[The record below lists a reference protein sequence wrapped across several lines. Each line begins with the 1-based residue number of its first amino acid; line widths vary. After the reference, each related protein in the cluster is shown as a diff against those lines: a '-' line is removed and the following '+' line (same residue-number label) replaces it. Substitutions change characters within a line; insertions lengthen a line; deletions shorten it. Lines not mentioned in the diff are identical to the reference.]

1 MIFGTREMTYAVLLF
16 IIILLSAFFS
26 GSETAFMRANRFR
39 IRHLSEKGQKDAKR
53 VETILAEPDHLISSI
68 LLGNNFV
75 NVLGSAI
82 ATALFI
88 SIFGE
93 KGIVYATIAMTIVL
107 LIFAEITPK
116 TVAANRPERVSMLVS
131 YPLKL
136 IIKVLYPAAQL
147 LVVASRGILAL
158 FRFDMERDDSLT
170 EEDVGSVISMGY
182 KEGFIPEPKAKMLTA
197 IMDMDSVPVKKI
209 MLPLNEMEFISI
221 DSTFDDLVNMITT
234 KNYSRYPV
242 YKDRRD
248 NILGFIHIRDMWK
261 YVDAKEK
268 FKIQSCLREAHFI
281 PETKSILKQLIDFQQ
296 MRVHMAFVVD
306 EYGTVKGGIALE
318 DIIEEIT
325 GDIIDEH
332 DVILA
337 PVVPLSE
344 NSYIVMG
351 NISLLDLQRYIDKD
365 FPEEYDTLSGLIY
378 EQLDRIPEEGDQVMW
393 DNMKLKVERMRGNR
407 ISRVRITIKETEP
420 AKDEGE

>member
-1 MIFGTREMTYAVLLF
+1 MIFGTREITYAVLLF

-39 IRHLSEKGQKDAKR
+39 IRNLSEKGQRDAKR
-53 VETILAEPDHLISSI
+53 VERILEKPDQLISAI
-68 LLGNNFV
+68 LLGNNFL

-93 KGIVYATIAMTIVL
+93 KGIVYATIAMTVIL

-116 TVAANRPERVSMLVS
+116 TVAANRPDGVSMLVS
-131 YPLKL
+131 YPLSV

-147 LVVASRGILAL
+147 LVVSSRALLAL
-158 FRFDMERDDSLT
+158 LRFDMEKDESLT
-170 EEDVGSVISMGY
+170 EEDVESVISMGH
-182 KEGFIPEPKAKMLTA
+182 KEGFIAEPKAKMLIA
-197 IMDMDSVPVKKI
+197 IMDMDSLPVKKI
-209 MLPLNEMEFISI
+209 MLPLNEMELLSI
-221 DSTFDDLVNMITT
+221 DATFDEVVETIIN

-242 YKDRRD
+242 YEERWD
-248 NILGFIHIRDMWK
+248 NILGFFHIRDMWK
-261 YVDAKEK
+261 FVNTKDTFRMKDC
-268 FKIQSCLREAHFI
+268 IREAHFI
-281 PETKSILKQLIDFQQ
+281 PETKSIFKQLIDFQQ

-325 GDIIDEH
+325 GDIMDEH

-337 PVVPLSE
+337 PVVPVSG

-351 NISLLDLQRYIDKD
+351 NISLIDLERYIDKE

-378 EQLDRIPEEGDQVMW
+378 EQLDRIPDEGDQVVW
-393 DNMKLKVERMRGNR
+393 QDMKFRVERMRGNR
-407 ISRVRITIKETEP
+407 ISRVRLTMEEP
-420 AKDEGE
+420 PQVSDE

>member
-1 MIFGTREMTYAVLLF
+1 MIFGTREITYAVLLF

-39 IRHLSEKGQKDAKR
+39 IRHLSEKGQKDATR
-53 VETILAEPDHLISSI
+53 VETILEEPDHLISAI

-82 ATALFI
+82 ATALFM

-93 KGIVYATIAMTIVL
+93 RGIVYATIAMTIIL

-116 TVAANRPERVSMLVS
+116 TVAASRPDRVSMLVS
-131 YPLKL
+131 YPLGL
-136 IIKVLYPAAQL
+136 IIRVLYPAAQL
-147 LVVASRGILAL
+147 LVVASRGFLAL
-158 FRFDMERDDSLT
+158 LRFDMEKDEALT
-170 EEDVGSVISMGY
+170 EEDVGSVISMGH
-182 KEGFIPEPKAKMLTA
+182 KEGFIAEPKAKMLIA
-197 IMDMDSVPVKKI
+197 IMDMDSLPVKKI
-209 MLPLNEMEFISI
+209 MLPLNEMEFLSI
-221 DSTFDDLVNMITT
+221 DSTFEEVVETITN

-242 YKDRRD
+242 YEERRD
-248 NILGFIHIRDMWK
+248 NILGYLHIRDLWK
-261 YVDAKEK
+261 FVDAKNTFRMK
-268 FKIQSCLREAHFI
+268 DCIREAHFI

-296 MRVHMAFVVD
+296 MHIHMAFVVD

-325 GDIIDEH
+325 GDIVDEH

-337 PVVPLSE
+337 PVVPVSE

-351 NISLLDLQRYIDKD
+351 NISLIDLERYIDKE
-365 FPEEYDTLSGLIY
+365 FPKEYDTLSGLIY
-378 EQLDRIPEEGDQVMW
+378 EQLDRIPEEGDQVIW
-393 DNMKLKVERMRGNR
+393 QDMKIRVERMRGNR
-407 ISRVRITIKETEP
+407 ISRVRLTITEP
-420 AKDEGE
+420 PKAPYG

>member
-1 MIFGTREMTYAVLLF
+1 MIFGTREITYAVLLF

-39 IRHLSEKGQKDAKR
+39 IRHLSEKGQKDATR
-53 VETILAEPDHLISSI
+53 VETILEEPDHLISAI

-82 ATALFI
+82 ATALFM

-93 KGIVYATIAMTIVL
+93 RGIVYATIAMTIIL

-116 TVAANRPERVSMLVS
+116 TVAASRPDRVSMLVS
-131 YPLKL
+131 YPLGL
-136 IIKVLYPAAQL
+136 IIRVLYPAAQL
-147 LVVASRGILAL
+147 LVVASRGFLAL
-158 FRFDMERDDSLT
+158 LRFDMEKDEALT
-170 EEDVGSVISMGY
+170 EEDVGSVISMGH
-182 KEGFIPEPKAKMLTA
+182 KEGFIAEPKAKMLIA
-197 IMDMDSVPVKKI
+197 IMDMDSLPVKKI
-209 MLPLNEMEFISI
+209 MLPLNEMEFLSI
-221 DSTFDDLVNMITT
+221 DSTFEEVVETITN

-242 YKDRRD
+242 YEERRD
-248 NILGFIHIRDMWK
+248 NILGYLHIRDLWK
-261 YVDAKEK
+261 FVDAKNTFRMK
-268 FKIQSCLREAHFI
+268 DCIREAHFI

-296 MRVHMAFVVD
+296 MHIHMAFVVD

-337 PVVPLSE
+337 PVVPVSE

-351 NISLLDLQRYIDKD
+351 NISLIDLERYIDKE
-365 FPEEYDTLSGLIY
+365 FPKEYDTLSGLIY
-378 EQLDRIPEEGDQVMW
+378 EQLDRIPEEGDQVIW
-393 DNMKLKVERMRGNR
+393 QDMKIRVERMRGNR
-407 ISRVRITIKETEP
+407 ISRVRLTITEP
-420 AKDEGE
+420 PKAPYG

>member
-1 MIFGTREMTYAVLLF
+1 MIFGTREITYAVLLF

-39 IRHLSEKGQKDAKR
+39 IRNLSEKGQRDAKR
-53 VETILAEPDHLISSI
+53 VERILEKPDQLISAI
-68 LLGNNFV
+68 LLGNNFL

-93 KGIVYATIAMTIVL
+93 KGIVYATIAMTVIL

-116 TVAANRPERVSMLVS
+116 TVAANRPDGVSMLVS
-131 YPLKL
+131 YPLSV

-147 LVVASRGILAL
+147 LVVSSRALLAL
-158 FRFDMERDDSLT
+158 LRFDMEKDESLT
-170 EEDVGSVISMGY
+170 EEDVESVISMGH
-182 KEGFIPEPKAKMLTA
+182 KEGFIAEPKAKMLIA
-197 IMDMDSVPVKKI
+197 IMDMDSLPVKKI
-209 MLPLNEMEFISI
+209 MLPLNEMELLSI
-221 DSTFDDLVNMITT
+221 DATFDEVVETIIN

-242 YKDRRD
+242 YEERWD
-248 NILGFIHIRDMWK
+248 NILGFFHIRDMWK
-261 YVDAKEK
+261 FVNTKDTFRMKDC
-268 FKIQSCLREAHFI
+268 IREAHFI
-281 PETKSILKQLIDFQQ
+281 PETKSIFKQLIDFQQ

-325 GDIIDEH
+325 GDIMDEH

-337 PVVPLSE
+337 PVVPVSG

-351 NISLLDLQRYIDKD
+351 NISLIDLERYIDKE

-378 EQLDRIPEEGDQVMW
+378 EQLDRIPDEGDQVVW
-393 DNMKLKVERMRGNR
+393 QDMKFRVERMRGNR
-407 ISRVRITIKETEP
+407 ISRVRLTMEEP
-420 AKDEGE
+420 PQVSEE

>member
-1 MIFGTREMTYAVLLF
+1 MTFITRETVYALILF
-16 IIILLSAFFS
+16 ILIVLSAFFS
-26 GSETAFMRANRFR
+26 GSETAFMRASRFHMR
-39 IRHLSEKGQKDAKR
+39 TLSEKGKKEAQR
-53 VETILAEPDHLISSI
+53 VERILAEPEHLISAI

-93 KGIVYATIAMTIVL
+93 RGIVYATIAMTIIL

-116 TVAANRPERVSMLVS
+116 TVAAKRPDRVSMMVS
-131 YPLKL
+131 YPLG
-136 IIKVLYPAAQL
+136 IVIKVLYPAAQL
-147 LVVASRGILAL
+147 LVMASRGLMAL
-158 FRFDMERDDSLT
+158 FGFDMQKKDSFT
-170 EEDVGSVISMGY
+170 EEDVESVISIGH
-182 KEGFIPEPKAKMLTA
+182 KEGFIPEPKARMLTA

-209 MLPLNEMEFISI
+209 MLPLNEMEFISV
-221 DSTFDDLVNMITT
+221 DSTFDDLIKTITT

-242 YKDRRD
+242 YKDRKD

-261 YVDAKEK
+261 YIDAREK
-268 FKIQSCLREAHFI
+268 FDIQSCLREAHFI

-332 DVILA
+332 DAILV
-337 PVVPLSE
+337 PVVPLSG
-344 NSYIVMG
+344 NSYMVMG
-351 NISLLDLQRYIDKD
+351 NISLLDLARYIDRD

-407 ISRVRITIKETEP
+407 ISRVRITINEPEP
-420 AKDEGE
+420 AGKGTE

>member
-1 MIFGTREMTYAVLLF
+1 MIFGTREITYAVLLF

-39 IRHLSEKGQKDAKR
+39 IRNLSEKGQIDAKR
-53 VETILAEPDHLISSI
+53 VETILEKPDQLISAI
-68 LLGNNFV
+68 LLGNNFA

-82 ATALFI
+82 ATALFM

-93 KGIVYATIAMTIVL
+93 KGIVYATIAMTVIL

-116 TVAANRPERVSMLVS
+116 TVAANRPDRVSMLVS
-131 YPLKL
+131 HPLSL
-136 IIKVLYPAAQL
+136 IIRVLYPAAQL
-147 LVVASRGILAL
+147 LVVASRGLLAL
-158 FRFDMERDDSLT
+158 LRFDMEKDESLT
-170 EEDVGSVISMGY
+170 EEDVESVISMGH
-182 KEGFIPEPKAKMLTA
+182 KEGFIAEPKAKMLIA
-197 IMDMDSVPVKKI
+197 IMDMDSLPVKKI
-209 MLPLNEMEFISI
+209 MLPLNEMEFLSI
-221 DSTFDDLVNMITT
+221 DSTFDEVVETITN

-242 YKDRRD
+242 YEGRRD
-248 NILGFIHIRDMWK
+248 NILGFFHIRDMWK
-261 YVDAKEK
+261 FVTAKDK
-268 FKIQSCLREAHFI
+268 FRMKDCIREAHFI

-332 DVILA
+332 DAILT

-351 NISLLDLQRYIDKD
+351 NISLIDLERYIDKE

-378 EQLDRIPEEGDQVMW
+378 EQLDRIPDEGDQVIW
-393 DNMKLKVERMRGNR
+393 RDMKFRVERMRGNR
-407 ISRVRITIKETEP
+407 ISRIRLTIEKPLQES
-420 AKDEGE
+420 GE

>member
-1 MIFGTREMTYAVLLF
+1 MIFGTREITYAVLLF

-26 GSETAFMRANRFR
+26 GSETAFMRTNRFR
-39 IRHLSEKGQKDAKR
+39 IRNLSEKGQKDAKR
-53 VETILAEPDHLISSI
+53 VETILEEPDHLISAI

-88 SIFGE
+88 SIFGD
-93 KGIVYATIAMTIVL
+93 KGIVYATIAMTIIL

-116 TVAANRPERVSMLVS
+116 TVAANRPDRVSMLVS

-147 LVVASRGILAL
+147 LVVASRGFLAL
-158 FRFDMERDDSLT
+158 LGFDMDKDESLT
-170 EEDVGSVISMGY
+170 EEDVGSVISMGH
-182 KEGFIPEPKAKMLTA
+182 KEGFIAEPKAKMLIA
-197 IMDMDSVPVKKI
+197 IMDMDSLPVKKI
-209 MLPLNEMEFISI
+209 MLPLNEMEFLSI
-221 DSTFDDLVNMITT
+221 DSTFDEVAETITN

-242 YKDRRD
+242 YEERRD
-248 NILGFIHIRDMWK
+248 NILGYLHIRDMWK
-261 YVDAKEK
+261 FVNAKDT
-268 FKIQSCLREAHFI
+268 FKMKDCIREAHFI

-296 MRVHMAFVVD
+296 MHIHMAFVVD

-332 DVILA
+332 DVILT
-337 PVVPLSE
+337 PVVPVSE

-351 NISLLDLQRYIDKD
+351 NISLIDLERYIDKE
-365 FPEEYDTLSGLIY
+365 FPKEYDTLSGLIY
-378 EQLDRIPEEGDQVMW
+378 EQLDRIPDEGDQVIW
-393 DNMKLKVERMRGNR
+393 QDMKFSVERMRGNR
-407 ISRVRITIKETEP
+407 ISRVRLTLEEL
-420 AKDEGE
+420 

>member
-1 MIFGTREMTYAVLLF
+1 MIFGTREITYAVLLF

-39 IRHLSEKGQKDAKR
+39 IRHLSEKGQKDARR
-53 VETILAEPDHLISSI
+53 VETILEEPDHLISAI

-82 ATALFI
+82 ATALFM

-93 KGIVYATIAMTIVL
+93 RGIVYATIAMTIIL

-116 TVAANRPERVSMLVS
+116 TVAASRPDRVSMLVS
-131 YPLKL
+131 DPLG
-136 IIKVLYPAAQL
+136 IIIRVLYPAAQL
-147 LVVASRGILAL
+147 LVVASRGFLAL
-158 FRFDMERDDSLT
+158 LRFDMEKDEALT
-170 EEDVGSVISMGY
+170 EEDVGSVISMGH
-182 KEGFIPEPKAKMLTA
+182 KEGFIAEPKAKMLIA
-197 IMDMDSVPVKKI
+197 IMDMDSLPVKKI
-209 MLPLNEMEFISI
+209 MLPLNEMEFLSI
-221 DSTFDDLVNMITT
+221 DSTFEEVVETITN

-242 YKDRRD
+242 YEERRD
-248 NILGFIHIRDMWK
+248 NILGYLHIRDLWK
-261 YVDAKEK
+261 FVDTKNK
-268 FKIQSCLREAHFI
+268 FRMKDCIREAHFI

-296 MRVHMAFVVD
+296 MHIHMAFVVD

-337 PVVPLSE
+337 PVVPVSE

-351 NISLLDLQRYIDKD
+351 NISLIDLERYIDKE
-365 FPEEYDTLSGLIY
+365 FPKEYDTLSGLIY
-378 EQLDRIPEEGDQVMW
+378 EQLDRIPEEGDQVIW
-393 DNMKLKVERMRGNR
+393 QDMKIRVERMRGNR
-407 ISRVRITIKETEP
+407 ISRIRLTITEP
-420 AKDEGE
+420 PKAPYR

>member
-1 MIFGTREMTYAVLLF
+1 MIFGTREITYAVLLF

-39 IRHLSEKGQKDAKR
+39 IRHLSEKGQKDATR
-53 VETILAEPDHLISSI
+53 VETILEEPDHLISAI

-82 ATALFI
+82 ATALFM

-93 KGIVYATIAMTIVL
+93 RGIVYATIAMTIIL

-116 TVAANRPERVSMLVS
+116 TVAASRPDRVSMLVS
-131 YPLKL
+131 YPLG
-136 IIKVLYPAAQL
+136 IIIRVLYPAAQL
-147 LVVASRGILAL
+147 LVVASRGFLAL
-158 FRFDMERDDSLT
+158 LRFDMEKDEALT
-170 EEDVGSVISMGY
+170 EEDVGSVISMGH
-182 KEGFIPEPKAKMLTA
+182 KEGFIAEPKAKMLIA
-197 IMDMDSVPVKKI
+197 IMDMDSLPVKKI
-209 MLPLNEMEFISI
+209 MLPLNEMEFLSI
-221 DSTFDDLVNMITT
+221 DSTFEEVVETITN

-242 YKDRRD
+242 YEERRD
-248 NILGFIHIRDMWK
+248 NILGYLHIRDLWK
-261 YVDAKEK
+261 FVDAKNTFRMK
-268 FKIQSCLREAHFI
+268 DCIREAHFI

-296 MRVHMAFVVD
+296 MHIHMAFVVD

-337 PVVPLSE
+337 PVVPVSE

-351 NISLLDLQRYIDKD
+351 NISLIDLERYIDKE
-365 FPEEYDTLSGLIY
+365 FPKEYDTLSGLIY
-378 EQLDRIPEEGDQVMW
+378 EQLDRIPEEGDQVIW
-393 DNMKLKVERMRGNR
+393 QDMKIRVERMRGNR
-407 ISRVRITIKETEP
+407 ISRVRLTITEP
-420 AKDEGE
+420 PKAPYG